1 MEALQELKIIQD
13 KERGILREFIRVCD
27 KYDLKYFLVEGSM
40 LGAVRHGGM
49 IPWDD
54 DIDVAL
60 YREDFEKFIQVCESE
75 LSTPYKCDSFCLD
88 ESRIDYLTQMVD
100 TSTLVETHF
109 KKHPKQ
115 VPIWIDVFILDGT
128 PKGKKAGKLH
138 NYRLLHR
145 KLKLMWSDL
154 DNFVVNRENRP
165 AEEKILM
172 KTGRVLHT
180 SKLISTRKQLLKM
193 DRAMKKIPVSPEN
206 NVINFMSEY
215 KGKSEFPY
223 EYFGDGKTV
232 DFDGMSVRIPEKAEL
247 ILGKVYGNYMEYP
260 PESERYKHKLK
271 LIKY

>member
-138 NYRLLHR
+138 NYRLLH
-145 KLKLMWSDL
+145 
-154 DNFVVNRENRP
+154 
-165 AEEKILM
+165 
-172 KTGRVLHT
+172 T